1 MRDSKVGPF
10 DRLHENFGTFAS
22 ESDPQPRLPAERRLL
37 GFANLA
43 RYRASIVGSDSPAL
57 YPFAMPDDR
66 EIAALAEDDKRN
78 RGREWWGEFD
88 LAPRE
93 GLSWEVGPLS
103 MRVDHLGRECQIRYR
118 HEGEGLEDRLRLGTK
133 SEPLSESVDWDG
145 IFRIAGQVHE
155 APFRLVAL
163 TADRTVVSKPVDPFF
178 VLPSESIRLFVS
190 TPLWVG
196 VECGQTRLCDV
207 PTTRPS
213 DTWVGPTI
221 GPGEAAYANRMHCRQ
236 DLSELPFRPHRAI
249 SPIAVRNRSRQ
260 ILSLE
265 RVAINLPLLSLFAG
279 SSGRVWTE
287 AIELS
292 LLDDNE
298 LESSIA
304 SGPPPEALAGRDLSP
319 SRRKKDNGSFGSA
332 LASIF

>member
-1 MRDSKVGPF
+1 MAD
-10 DRLHENFGTFAS
+10 
-22 ESDPQPRLPAERRLL
+22 ES
-37 GFANLA
+37 
-43 RYRASIVGSDSPAL
+43 
-57 YPFAMPDDR
+57 
-66 EIAALAEDDKRN
+66 EIAAVAEDEKASRD
-78 RGREWWGEFD
+78 REWWGEFD

-93 GLSWEVGPLS
+93 GLFWEVGPLNI
-103 MRVDHLGRECQIRYR
+103 RVDRLGREWQIRYR
-118 HEGEGLEDRLRLGTK
+118 HEDNGLEDRLRVGAK
-133 SEPLSESVDWDG
+133 AEPLSEGVDWDG
-145 IFRIAGQVHE
+145 MFRIAGQVHE

-163 TADRTVVSKPVDPFF
+163 TADRTVVSQPVDPFY
-178 VLPSESIRLFVS
+178 VLPSESVRLFVS

-196 VECGQTRLCDV
+196 VDCGRTRLCDV

-213 DTWVGPTI
+213 DTWVGPTV

-249 SPIAVRNRSRQ
+249 SPIAVRNRSRHM
-260 ILSLE
+260 LALE

-279 SSGRVWTE
+279 GSGRIWTE

-298 LESSIA
+298 LESSIVI
-304 SGPPPEALAGRDLSP
+304 GPPPEASAGRDISA
-319 SRRKKDNGSFGSA
+319 SRREKDSGILGSA